1 MKSFDDGRQAVGIV
15 RGGDEAYH
23 VLGLGEQAGYLVDDG
38 VDTDEAGGGRGRRC
52 RIGLISPIMRNLVVL
67 AVDALEVAVGEKD
80 VADALGA
87 AEGWLLAT
95 VDANSGDFGLAVGM
109 AKAKCF
115 NTVGGTLA
123 WTEGAFHVAKIRF
136 FDEKNL
142 CFKKKVY
149 FCSVKYPCP

>member
-1 MKSFDDGRQAVGIV
+1 MKPFDDGGEAVGIV

-95 VDANSGDFGLAVGM
+95 VDANSGDFGHMSGT

-115 NTVGGTLA
+115 SAVGGA
-123 WTEGAFHVAKIRF
+123 VVWAESAFHVAKIRLF
-136 FDEKNL
+136 CEK
-142 CFKKKVY
+142 
-149 FCSVKYPCP
+149 